1 MRWLMKTILPPTVV
15 AGSALRASSEATS
28 ITWASTP
35 SSEVPTLP
43 PRATA
48 ISDCA
53 VGPASVTSTLPRTQR
68 GTSTSCVR
76 TREKPRLASLLSA
89 QRTAAAS
96 PVEPAERGPTSVTSE
111 LTCSYA
117 EVPDSARSRNA
128 PAVASCCSLQSAPPA
143 SAGASSAHKANVGTV
158 TQRTTIHIGNSL
170 INRAARRQ
178 LGYVAL
184 YV

>member
-15 AGSALRASSEATS
+15 AGSALSASSEATS

-35 SSEVPTLP
+35 SSDVPTLP
-43 PRATA
+43 PSATA
-48 ISDCA
+48 TSGCGVD
-53 VGPASVTSTLPRTQR
+53 PTSVTSALPRTQR

-76 TREKPRLASLLSA
+76 TFEKPRLASLLSA
-89 QRTAAAS
+89 QRTAAGS
-96 PVEPAERGPTSVTSE
+96 PLEPAERGPTSVTNE
-111 LTCSYA
+111 LTWSYA

-143 SAGASSAHKANVGTV
+143 SAGASTAHKANAGTI
-158 TQRTTIHIGNSL
+158 TQRTTIRIGNSL
-170 INRAARRQ
+170 IRGAARRQ
-178 LGYVAL
+178 QGYVAL